1 MEGDLQDVCWQK
13 YSKDMKDDI
22 KYLELLSRS
31 FPTIQS
37 ACTEITN
44 LEAILNLPK
53 GTEHFLT
60 DLHGEYDAFQHILK
74 NASGVIKIKV
84 EEVFGHT
91 IREQEKRELCALIYY
106 PESKLKQVKEREGE
120 FINDWYTITL
130 VQIVKILEAVSSKY
144 TRSKVRKALP
154 AEYSYIIQELLHESS
169 SQPDKQKY
177 INAILDSIIETG
189 SADPFIIAVSKVIH
203 RLTIDSLHIIGDIYD
218 RGPAAHLIMDTICEY
233 HNCDIQWGN
242 HDLVWMGAAAGSAAC
257 IANALRISL
266 RYANLEAIEEGY
278 GINLLPLARF
288 AMDTYG
294 NDPCKYFKPK
304 IGDNPNISPKEEAL
318 IARMHKAITIIQFKL
333 ESEIINAH
341 EEFGMSSR
349 NLLHMIDFKRG
360 TVELD
365 GVDYPLKDTY
375 FPTIDPTSPYK
386 LSDEELDVVKKLVT
400 SFKGNEKLRKH
411 INCLYSKGSLY
422 LVRNGN
428 LLYHGSMLMNED
440 GTFKSVRILGEE
452 YSGKALFDK
461 IDTIVRE
468 GFYEKDPVKKKFG
481 EDFIW
486 FLWCGPYSPPFD
498 KDKMA
503 TFERYFIADKAT
515 HKEKKGAY
523 STLKNRKD
531 ICEKI
536 LEEFGVTGQYT
547 HIINGHIP
555 VKTTQGETPIKADG
569 KLLVIDGGFSKAYQE
584 ETGIAGYTLI
594 FNSHGL
600 KLVQHHPFESA
611 ESAALLGKDIIST
624 TSVVDFVSN
633 RMLVKDTDNGKRL
646 RAQVDDLKKLL
657 EAYRSGKVRQRG

>member
-1 MEGDLQDVCWQK
+1 MTN
-13 YSKDMKDDI
+13 DI

-37 ACTEITN
+37 ASTEIIN

-106 PESKLKQVKEREGE
+106 PESKLKQVKEREGDN
-120 FINDWYTITL
+120 IDDWYTITL
-130 VQIVKILEAVSSKY
+130 VQVVKVLEAVSSKY

-154 AEYSYIIQELLHESS
+154 DEYSYIIEELLHESS

-177 INAILDSIIETG
+177 ISAILNSIIDTG
-189 SADPFIIAVSKVIH
+189 CADHFIIAISKVIH

-218 RGPAAHLIMDTICEY
+218 RGPAAHLIMDTICNY

-242 HDLVWMGAAAGSAAC
+242 HDLVWMGAAAGSEAC

-266 RYANLEAIEEGY
+266 RYANLETIEEGY
-278 GINLLPLARF
+278 GINLLPLATF
-288 AMDTYG
+288 AMEVYG
-294 NDPCKYFKPK
+294 DDPCKCFKPK
-304 IGDNPNISPKEEAL
+304 LGDNPNITSREEQL
-318 IARMHKAITIIQFKL
+318 IAKMHKAITIIQFKL
-333 ESEIINAH
+333 ESEIINTRD
-341 EEFGMSSR
+341 EFDMKDR
-349 NLLHMIDFKRG
+349 NLLHK
-360 TVELD
+360 
-365 GVDYPLKDTY
+365 VDYQKGTIEINGVEYPMKDTN
-375 FPTIDPTSPYK
+375 FPTIDPKSPYT
-386 LSDEELDVVKKLVT
+386 LTHEEKDVVKKLVT

-411 INCLYSKGSLY
+411 VNCLYAKGSLY

-440 GTFKSVRILGEE
+440 GSFKKVKILGKE
-452 YSGKALFDK
+452 YAGKALFDK
-461 IDTIVRE
+461 IDSLVRC
-468 GFYEKDPVKKKFG
+468 GYYEKDSELKKFG

-486 FLWCGPYSPPFD
+486 FLWCGPYSPQFD

-515 HKEKKGAY
+515 HKETKGVY
-523 STLKNRKD
+523 STLKQRKE

-536 LEEFGVTGQYT
+536 LEEFGVTGKYT

-555 VKTTQGETPIKADG
+555 VKANKGETPIKAEG
-569 KLLVIDGGFSKAYQE
+569 KLLVIDGGFSKAYQQ

-600 KLVQHHPFESA
+600 KLVQHQPFESA
-611 ESAALLGKDIIST
+611 EKAAMHGEDIISS
-624 TSVVDFVSN
+624 TSVVEFVSN
-633 RMLVKDTDNGKRL
+633 RMLVKDTDNGKKL
-646 RAQVDDLKKLL
+646 RRQVDELKKLL
-657 EAYRSGKVRQRG
+657 EAYRSGKVRQK

>member
-1 MEGDLQDVCWQK
+1 M
-13 YSKDMKDDI
+13 SDDI

-37 ACTEITN
+37 ASTEITN

-106 PESKLKQVKEREGE
+106 PESKLKQVKEREGDN
-120 FINDWYTITL
+120 INDWYTITL

-154 AEYSYIIQELLHESS
+154 EEYSYIIQELLHESS

-177 INAILDSIIETG
+177 ISAILDSIIETG

-278 GINLLPLARF
+278 GINLLPLATF
-288 AMDTYG
+288 AMEAYG
-294 NDPCKYFKPK
+294 SDPCKYFKPK
-304 IGDNPNISPKEEAL
+304 VGDNPEISPKEESI
-318 IARMHKAITIIQFKL
+318 IAKMHKAITIIQFKL
-333 ESEIINAH
+333 EKEIIDSR
-341 EEFGMSSR
+341 EEFDMKGR
-349 NLLHMIDFKRG
+349 NLLHKIDFKRG
-360 TVELD
+360 TVELN
-365 GVDYPLKDTY
+365 GVDYPLKDTN
-375 FPTIDPTSPYK
+375 FPTIDPTAPYK
-386 LSDEELDVVKKLVT
+386 LTDEEQDVVKKLVT

-428 LLYHGSMLMNED
+428 LLYHGSML
-440 GTFKSVRILGEE
+440 
-452 YSGKALFDK
+452 
-461 IDTIVRE
+461 
-468 GFYEKDPVKKKFG
+468 
-481 EDFIW
+481 
-486 FLWCGPYSPPFD
+486 
-498 KDKMA
+498 
-503 TFERYFIADKAT
+503 
-515 HKEKKGAY
+515 
-523 STLKNRKD
+523 
-531 ICEKI
+531 
-536 LEEFGVTGQYT
+536 
-547 HIINGHIP
+547 
-555 VKTTQGETPIKADG
+555 
-569 KLLVIDGGFSKAYQE
+569 
-584 ETGIAGYTLI
+584 
-594 FNSHGL
+594 
-600 KLVQHHPFESA
+600 
-611 ESAALLGKDIIST
+611 
-624 TSVVDFVSN
+624 
-633 RMLVKDTDNGKRL
+633 
-646 RAQVDDLKKLL
+646 
-657 EAYRSGKVRQRG
+657 

>member
-1 MEGDLQDVCWQK
+1 MTN
-13 YSKDMKDDI
+13 DI

-31 FPTIQS
+31 FPNIQAAS
-37 ACTEITN
+37 TEIIN

-106 PESKLKQVKEREGE
+106 PESKLKQVKEKEGE
-120 FINDWYTITL
+120 NIDDWYTITL
-130 VQIVKILEAVSSKY
+130 VQVVKVLEAVSSKY

-154 AEYSYIIQELLHESS
+154 DEYSYIIQELLHESS

-177 INAILDSIIETG
+177 ISAILDSIIQTG
-189 SADPFIIAVSKVIH
+189 CADHFIIAISKVIH

-218 RGPAAHLIMDTICEY
+218 RGPAAHLIMDTICDY

-266 RYANLEAIEEGY
+266 RYANLETIEEGY
-278 GINLLPLARF
+278 GINLLPLATF
-288 AMDTYG
+288 AMEVYG
-294 NDPCKYFKPK
+294 DDPCQCFRPK
-304 IGDNPNISPKEEAL
+304 VGENPAINNKEVAL
-318 IARMHKAITIIQFKL
+318 IAKMHKAITIIQFKL
-333 ESEIINAH
+333 ESEIINSRD
-341 EEFGMSSR
+341 EFDMKDR
-349 NLLHMIDFKRG
+349 NLLHKIDYQKG
-360 TVELD
+360 CVEIN
-365 GVDYPLKDTY
+365 GEVYPLKDTN
-375 FPTIDPTSPYK
+375 FPTIDPSNPYA
-386 LSDEELDVVKKLVT
+386 LTDEEKDVVKKLII

-440 GTFKSVRILGEE
+440 GSFKKVKIDGEE
-452 YSGKALFDK
+452 YAGKALFDK
-461 IDTIVRE
+461 IDSLVRD
-468 GFYEKDPVKKKFG
+468 GYYEKDPVKKRFG

-486 FLWCGPYSPPFD
+486 FLWCGPYSPQFD

-515 HKEKKGAY
+515 HKETKGVY
-523 STLKNRKD
+523 SILKQRKD

-536 LEEFGVTGQYT
+536 LEEFGVKGQYT

-555 VKTTQGETPIKADG
+555 VKAHKGETPIKAEG

-611 ESAALLGKDIIST
+611 EKAALLGKDIIST
-624 TSVVDFVSN
+624 TSVVEFVSN

-646 RAQVDDLKKLL
+646 MSQVSDLKNLL
-657 EAYRSGKVRQRG
+657 EAYRSGKVRQRN